1 MNPERY
7 TIIIVPDDESG
18 TRSYNISRKM
28 IRILFTVGILC
39 ITGVIIFIAFYV
51 PKIGEYDTI
60 KGNYENLAAERSKVL
75 ELSQDLQRLKQMDGF
90 IRKSLGAELNF
101 NEKPILADS
110 LIGMTKIPDKGIS
123 YIENIPS
130 VAPIK
135 GFVSQRSGQMS
146 PFIRNTHRGI
156 DIVAKEGEPIL
167 SAAAGVVMFS
177 GWTYEMGNLIII
189 YHGDGYFTHYGHNQR
204 NLKMQLSVV
213 SRGEV
218 IGMVGSTG
226 ISSGPHLHFEIW
238 KDEKSVDPLI
248 YFPEYKLTDLTSN
261 NG

>member
-1 MNPERY
+1 
-7 TIIIVPDDESG
+7 
-18 TRSYNISRKM
+18 
-28 IRILFTVGILC
+28 
-39 ITGVIIFIAFYV
+39 
-51 PKIGEYDTI
+51 
-60 KGNYENLAAERSKVL
+60 
-75 ELSQDLQRLKQMDGF
+75 MDGF
-90 IRKSLGAELNF
+90 IRKSLGAELDF
-101 NEKPILADS
+101 DEKPILADS
-110 LIGMTKIPDKGIS
+110 LIGMTIIPEKGIS

-204 NLKMQLSVV
+204 NLKIQLSVV
-213 SRGEV
+213 NRGEV

>member
-1 MNPERY
+1 MKPEKY
-7 TIIIVPDDESG
+7 TVVVIPDDESG
-18 TRSYNISRKM
+18 TKSYNISRTM
-28 IRILFTVGILC
+28 IRILSTLGILFVLG
-39 ITGVIIFIAFYV
+39 IVVIFIIYG
-51 PKIGEYDTI
+51 PKISEYNII
-60 KGNYENLAAERSKVL
+60 KGNYENLAAERLKVL
-75 ELSQDLQRLKQMDGF
+75 ELSRDLQRLKQMDEF
-90 IRKSLGAELNF
+90 VRKSLGAELDF
-101 NEKPILADS
+101 DEKPILVDTVT
-110 LIGMTKIPDKGIS
+110 GMTINPDQRIS
-123 YIENIPS
+123 YVENIPS

-135 GFVSQRSGQMS
+135 GFVSQRSGRMS

-156 DIVAKEGEPIL
+156 DIVSKEGEPIL

-204 NLKMQLSVV
+204 NLKLQLDLV

-226 ISSGPHLHFEIW
+226 ISSGPHLHFEVW